1 MHFEKILVTGAAG
14 FIGSNFVRS
23 SLEEWPDRKVVA
35 LDKIGYAGN
44 VANLDGLPGGGA
56 LEFVEGDVADEAL
69 MKTLVKDVDGVV
81 HFAAESMVDRSVIDG
96 RPFAMSNVVGTYTL
110 YDAIRHHGSAS
121 KILHISTPEV
131 YGERMGDAAIED
143 ATFRPR
149 NLYAATKAGGEMLA
163 YAYQASFGLP
173 IVFTRGS
180 NAIGPRQHIEK
191 VLPLWITRALQGKSL
206 TVYGDGGA
214 VRDWIDV
221 RDMNSANDLVLREA
235 PAGEAYN
242 IVSGSERSLR
252 QVAEGVLARVGAST
266 DLIEY
271 VGERPGHDH
280 RYHMSVDRLAALGWS
295 PKYSFEETLDDTVS
309 WYAANRDWWQPIQDS
324 PAYQEYLDANLRT
337 KVAR

>member
-1 MHFEKILVTGAAG
+1 MNFTKILVTGAAG
-14 FIGSNFVRS
+14 FIGSNFVRA
-23 SLEEWPDRKVVA
+23 SLEQWPDRKIVA
-35 LDKIGYAGN
+35 LDKLGYAGN
-44 VANLDGLPGGGA
+44 TANFDGLSNAGNM
-56 LEFVEGDVADEAL
+56 EFVEGDVSDEDL
-69 MKTLVKDVDGVV
+69 MRSLVKDVDGIV

-110 YDAIRHHGSAS
+110 YDAVRHHGSVS

-131 YGERMGDAAIED
+131 YGERMGDAAIEN

-191 VLPLWITRALQGKSL
+191 VLPLWITRAIQGQSL

-235 PAGEAYN
+235 APGEAYN
-242 IVSGSERSLR
+242 IVSGDERSLKEL
-252 QVAEGVLARVGAST
+252 AEGVLTRVGAPTS
-266 DLIEY
+266 LIEY
-271 VGERPGHDH
+271 VGERPAHDH
-280 RYHMSVDRLAALGWS
+280 RYHMAIDKLSALGWS
-295 PKYSFEETLDDTVS
+295 PQYSFEQTLDDTVS
-309 WYAANRDWWQPIQDS
+309 WYVENQDWWQPIQDS
-324 PAYQEYLDANLRT
+324 AEYQDYLATNLRA
-337 KVAR
+337 KVSR